1 MLKHMDLC
9 RTTLLLAVLSLLNDA
24 VVSGFSLKMMESSSS
39 SSLPNAK
46 NLNRRQVIQST
57 VASCFLLGV
66 GNPSPSLAAYLDPN
80 TDLPTITK
88 RVYLDVQIGPDDG
101 LNHPKARIVIG
112 LFGDVLPRT
121 VDNFVSLCEQNAY
134 AGTTFYRVLSD
145 YCVQGGA
152 IGDTSGKTGKSSF
165 ADGKSFEP
173 DNYNI
178 RHTKAGLVS
187 MVRGLDGSVDSRF
200 FIQGSDN
207 GGGVFDDRYAAF
219 GIVLQED
226 GMDFVRRIEKVDVQ
240 PPKNKPKVDVRILAS
255 GVLS

>member
-1 MLKHMDLC
+1 MMMKHLAIC

-24 VVSGFSLKMMESSSS
+24 VVSGFSVKMMESSSS
-39 SSLPNAK
+39 SLPNT
-46 NLNRRQVIQST
+46 NNWNRRQLIQST
-57 VASCFLLGV
+57 VASCFLLG

-88 RVYLDVQIGPDDG
+88 RVYLDVQIGNDDG
-101 LNHPKARIVIG
+101 LIHPKARIVIG

-152 IGDTSGKTGKSSF
+152 IGDGSGKSGKSSF

-187 MVRGLDGSVDSRF
+187 MVRGMDGSVDSRF
-200 FIQGSDN
+200 FIQGSDK

-219 GIVLQED
+219 GIVLEED

-240 PPKNKPKVDVRILAS
+240 PPKNVPKVDVRIVAS